1 MIKAVLFDFDGVIH
15 NTFDRV
21 FAINQQIKPSITVEE
36 YLGYLDGN
44 IYANMNITK
53 EKSTMF
59 AKLQNE
65 TFLGMMIKQEIKE
78 ELIQLQQKHS
88 LFIVS
93 SASETFLKRYCQ
105 DNKLDFFQEVLGQDT
120 HRSKEV
126 KFNWLMEKYGL
137 KKEECIFV
145 TDTLGD
151 LKEANNV
158 GIKSIAV
165 DFGYHNRERLEMGN
179 PLSIVSEFSEI
190 RQIVDKL

>member
-1 MIKAVLFDFDGVIH
+1 MFDFDGVIH
-15 NTFDRV
+15 DTFDRV
-21 FAINQQIKPSITVEE
+21 FAINQQIEPKLTVAE

-53 EKSTMF
+53 EKSERF
-59 AKLQNE
+59 SKLQNE
-65 TFLGMMIKQEIKE
+65 TFTEMVIKQEIKE
-78 ELIQLQQKHS
+78 ELLQLQEQHS

-105 DNKLDFFQEVLGQDT
+105 DNKLDFFLEVLGQDT
-120 HRSKEV
+120 HRSKV
-126 KFNWLMEKYGL
+126 IKINWLLEKYGL

-151 LKEANNV
+151 LKEANEV
-158 GIKSIAV
+158 GMKAIAV
-165 DFGYHNRERLEMGN
+165 DFGYHDRKRLEQGN

-190 RQIVDKL
+190 RQIVEKL